1 MRVECR
7 DGALCACYGVV
18 ICHDFAE
25 ASVGE
30 LLSTPIPGTGIPVLL
45 VVGLIGLWL
54 LLRSKATELGSTS
67 ALNAMLGRGQPVVL
81 QFFKNT

>member
-1 MRVECR
+1 
-7 DGALCACYGVV
+7 
-18 ICHDFAE
+18 
-25 ASVGE
+25 VGE